1 MTARTYT
8 YAVPARQAREPK
20 RPAPASAGRA
30 AQRRRT
36 RAAIVA
42 ATRELIAG
50 GKTPSI
56 DEIAAAADV
65 SRRTIYMYFP
75 TVDQLVLDATAGL
88 LSEATID
95 EALDADRDGDDVFA
109 RTDALVRAFVA
120 LAPETLPLG
129 RKIIK
134 LTVDAPPPEDGNR
147 RGHRRVQWIER
158 AVEPIRAELGAEQYE
173 QLVSALSVVL
183 GWEAM
188 VVLRDVRALDAIDE
202 EATLRWMT
210 RALVESALRK
220 ADISA

>member
-1 MTARTYT
+1 VA
-8 YAVPARQAREPK
+8 PRQARDRVP
-20 RPAPASAGRA
+20 PAPAPAGRA
-30 AQRRRT
+30 AQKRRT
-36 RAAIVA
+36 RNAIVA
-42 ATRELIAG
+42 ATRELIAA

-88 LSEATID
+88 LSEATVD
-95 EALDADRDGDDVFA
+95 SALTAAHDGDDVLA

-134 LTVDAPPPEDGNR
+134 LTVDAPAPEDGGR
-147 RGHRRVQWIER
+147 RGHRRLEWIER
-158 AVEPIRAELGAEQYE
+158 AIEPIRSELTDEQYE
-173 QLVSALSVVL
+173 RLVSALSVVL

-188 VVLRDVRALDAIDE
+188 VVLRDVRALDPADE
-202 EATLRWMT
+202 EATMRWMT
-210 RALVESALRK
+210 RVLVEAARREANVSG
-220 ADISA
+220 